1 MGPAAHEMTSKILKP
16 PATKRSS
23 HASRGALPD
32 NDLRCVYSEKQ
43 IQKRVRELAK
53 QINRDYK
60 GKTLH
65 VVGIMED
72 CFIFMADLVRS
83 LTIPVICQFIKAEM
97 RDTSAGRTAVR
108 EIMYTPKVEATCGT
122 FLLVNIILQTG
133 LTLDYLHRYI
143 LGQEPRSVRTASLI
157 EKSGERKVDVST
169 DYVGFRSKEQF
180 LVGYGLG
187 YQEKYRNLPFVARL
201 ARGCA
206 KHLMLSGGKRPA

>member
-1 MGPAAHEMTSKILKP
+1 MKSKTSKP

-23 HASRGALPD
+23 HPRARALPN

-53 QINRDYK
+53 QIDRDYK

-65 VVGIMED
+65 VVGILED

-83 LTIPVICQFIKAEM
+83 LTIPVVCHFMKAEIH
-97 RDTSAGRTAVR
+97 DTSAGPTAVR
-108 EIMYTPKVEATCGT
+108 EIMYTPKVEATGRDV
-122 FLLVNIILQTG
+122 LLVDGILQSG
-133 LTLDYLHRYI
+133 LTLDHLYSYV
-143 LGQEPRSVRTASLI
+143 LGQNPSSVRTASLI
-157 EKSGERKVDVST
+157 EKSGERTVDVST
-169 DYVGFRSKEQF
+169 DYVGFKSNAKF

-201 ARGCA
+201 VRAG
-206 KHLMLSGGKRPA
+206 